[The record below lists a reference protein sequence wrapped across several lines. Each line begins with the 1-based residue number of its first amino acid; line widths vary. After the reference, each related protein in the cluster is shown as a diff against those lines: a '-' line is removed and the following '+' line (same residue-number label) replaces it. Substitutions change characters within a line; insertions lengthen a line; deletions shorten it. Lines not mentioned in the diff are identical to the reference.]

1 MVKTLGGSDGEAV
14 PIYGGESY
22 LVAPCPRHE
31 DCQLYINKN
40 DVLHFYGADAEPWAT
55 ETFLFFDEMLRE
67 AALPWTSTVGLQQQ
81 VNDEARLAWVWHG
94 YILPNNLTLFCA
106 PPKAGKTTLI
116 FDALEAILAGKPM
129 LGLATRP
136 ANILYVTQE
145 AAHTILNR
153 IETEMGSLALTYS
166 KRVHWMTRKP
176 GLSWQSTALDIADY
190 VATYPD
196 SLVVIDTMAFW
207 MEIEDENDASQVRAA
222 LQPIVDLA
230 RQNPVSVLLIHHS
243 RKFAGGA
250 GSGGCR
256 GSSALTGNVDIIVAL
271 EKDERGMGGT
281 ANSNPKRMLTTLSR
295 YGETPPALAII
306 WERGQRYRL
315 QGEEDE
321 VKVAV
326 ENLREQHPEVV
337 YLLSTSNLSIRAI
350 AEQTEVSKSVVGRIA
365 QLVRGSTGTD
375 GDTMS

>member
-1 MVKTLGGSDGEAV
+1 
-14 PIYGGESY
+14 
-22 LVAPCPRHE
+22 
-31 DCQLYINKN
+31 
-40 DVLHFYGADAEPWAT
+40 
-55 ETFLFFDEMLRE
+55 
-67 AALPWTSTVGLQQQ
+67 
-81 VNDEARLAWVWHG
+81 
-94 YILPNNLTLFCA
+94 
-106 PPKAGKTTLI
+106 
-116 FDALEAILAGKPM
+116 
-129 LGLATRP
+129 
-136 ANILYVTQE
+136 
-145 AAHTILNR
+145 
-153 IETEMGSLALTYS
+153 
-166 KRVHWMTRKP
+166 
-176 GLSWQSTALDIADY
+176 
-190 VATYPD
+190 
-196 SLVVIDTMAFW
+196 
-207 MEIEDENDASQVRAA
+207 
-222 LQPIVDLA
+222 
-230 RQNPVSVLLIHHS
+230 
-243 RKFAGGA
+243 
-250 GSGGCR
+250 
-256 GSSALTGNVDIIVAL
+256 VDIIVAL